1 MPQRDG
7 TGPDGEGPN
16 TGRGMGPCEET
27 EEVQTTLDEF
37 TPEEESEVEDEEDTE

>member
-16 TGRGMGPCEET
+16 TGRGMGDCEET

-37 TPEEESEVEDEEDTE
+37 TPEEEETENAEDTE